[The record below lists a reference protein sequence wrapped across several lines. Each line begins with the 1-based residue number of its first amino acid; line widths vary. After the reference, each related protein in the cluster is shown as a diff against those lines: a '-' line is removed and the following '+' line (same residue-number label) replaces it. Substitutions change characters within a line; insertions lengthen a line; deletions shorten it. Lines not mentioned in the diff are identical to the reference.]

1 MKNIVINSINSEKI
15 ANTKLSNENLGKGK
29 LVKTIDKIL
38 IGAATVFETLR
49 ELPGFEYL
57 KSISIANLTTKFN
70 VWLTTVFPQ
79 EIPNLE
85 GLTAEEIYELGKS
98 VKMEEVND
106 IANTLGILF
115 SAVLEFVISHPTV
128 AVIGVTTITSAL
140 FFPFSVMIDK
150 INEMKEKKSTH
161 LIK

>member
-1 MKNIVINSINSEKI
+1 MKNIVINSINTEKI
-15 ANTKLSNENLGKGK
+15 ANTKIANKNLGKGK

-70 VWLTTVFPQ
+70 LWLAEIFPK

-98 VKMEEVND
+98 IKTEEVSE

-115 SAVLEFVISHPTV
+115 SAVLEFIISHPTV
-128 AVIGVTTITSAL
+128 AVIGLTTLTSAL
-140 FFPFSVMIDK
+140 LIPFTIMINK
-150 INEMKEKKSTH
+150 INEMKEKNVTRK
-161 LIK
+161 IK